1 MYVAI
6 CLHAIMIKTSDKNSI
21 SCSCCLFVSETGEF
35 KIDVTKTFQ
44 GASLKSV
51 TEGVSTGRKTVEQKT
66 SRPISDA
73 RPTPNNKRTSRTPI
87 IIIPAATTSLIQMIN
102 AKDILQDQK

>member
-6 CLHAIMIKTSDKNSI
+6 CLHAIMITTSDKNSI
-21 SCSCCLFVSETGEF
+21 SCSCLFVSETGEF

-66 SRPISDA
+66 SRPISDV